1 MTNVEGRKP
10 EGAPVRIKRWAQ
22 LQIDHPLTG
31 LYRAFSGEQFEGPV
45 D

>member
-1 MTNVEGRKP
+1 MTNVEGASPKGRCHQTLGSTP
-10 EGAPVRIKRWAQ
+10 
-22 LQIDHPLTG
+22 IDHPLTG